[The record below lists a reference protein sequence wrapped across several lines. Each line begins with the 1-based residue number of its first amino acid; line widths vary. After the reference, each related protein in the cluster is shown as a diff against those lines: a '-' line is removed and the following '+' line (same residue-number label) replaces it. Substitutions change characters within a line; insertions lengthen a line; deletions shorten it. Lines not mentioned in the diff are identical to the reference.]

1 MKPILIGLT
10 GPAGSGKDTVADY
23 LCATNGFSRYAY
35 ADPLRLEIAQ
45 AFGIP
50 VDLLLD
56 RERKEKPT
64 DLLALERCQNK
75 FFVEYIFERFYG
87 PVNQTRKQPRSP
99 RWIMQKWGTD
109 YRRELTDENYW
120 IRQAENAIADMDRAG
135 ITRIVV
141 TDVRFED
148 EAEFIRARGGQVWH
162 LHRPDLLA
170 VNPHISERGV
180 AIHDDDIEII
190 NSSTIGNLH
199 TQVAI
204 MLGGRVA
211 A

>member
-1 MKPILIGLT
+1 MKPKLIGLT

-23 LCATNGFSRYAY
+23 LCAAHEFSRYAY
-35 ADPLRLEIAQ
+35 ADPLRIEIAQ
-45 AFGIP
+45 AFGIT

-64 DLLALERCQNK
+64 DLLALECCRNPYFLGSINDK
-75 FFVEYIFERFYG
+75 RWTEHNI
-87 PVNQTRKQPRSP
+87 TLPRSP
-99 RWIMQKWGTD
+99 RWIMQAWGTD
-109 YRRELTDENYW
+109 FRRHHNGQDYW
-120 IRQAENAIADMDRAG
+120 IHQAENAIADMDRAG

-190 NSSTIGNLH
+190 NSTTIGNLH
-199 TQVAI
+199 TQVAM

>member
-1 MKPILIGLT
+1 MKPKLIGLT

-23 LCATNGFSRYAY
+23 LCAAHGFSRYAY
-35 ADPLRLEIAQ
+35 ADPLRLEIAA
-45 AFGIP
+45 AFGIS

-64 DLLALERCQNK
+64 ELLALECCSDP
-75 FFVEYIFERFYG
+75 FFLASINDKRWTEHNI
-87 PVNQTRKQPRSP
+87 TLPRSP
-99 RWIMQKWGTD
+99 RWVMQAWCTD
-109 YRRELTDENYW
+109 YRRQHDGQNYW

-135 ITRIVV
+135 ITRIVI
-141 TDVRFED
+141 TDVRFDD
-148 EAEFIRARGGQVWH
+148 EAEFVRSKGGQVWH

-180 AIHDDDIEII
+180 AIHDSDLEII

-199 TQVAI
+199 TQVAM
-204 MLGGRVA
+204 MLGGRVVA
-211 A
+211 